1 MKVTQLS
8 TDDFSGGASR
18 AAYRLH
24 VACSLNGIESTMRV
38 LRHQTA
44 NDRVI
49 AGRAPR
55 SLQEK
60 IKNRIQTKWHEYST
74 CGFKTDNPIMH
85 SFGRVSAGLLQELN
99 QSQADVLNLHW
110 IVNLLSIHDI
120 GKLTKPL
127 VWTLHDMWAFCGGE
141 HVAPDE
147 PASRFR
153 QGYLAGNRPSGEA
166 GPDLNRQAWESKR
179 IAWAQ
184 QKFQLVTPGRWLAG
198 CVRESALFKETPV
211 HVIPNPLEMQHL
223 WRPYPKYFAR
233 ASLGLEPHKKYVL
246 AGSAGGMSHL
256 KGEDLLKRA
265 MGKVAHDQSEANRK
279 QAKKTPEQIEVLIFG
294 QYQPAGVKAEQ
305 WPCPV
310 HWLGPVRDDYIMALI
325 YSAADVMAVPS
336 RQDNLPNTAVEANA
350 CGTPVVA
357 FNIGGLPDIVLQE
370 QNGWLAPAFDTDQ
383 LARGIL
389 WLLEDQERWYE
400 LSQSARQLAVERYSP
415 GVIVA
420 QYFEVYE
427 EARQQSGKVRRGRQ

>member
-24 VACSLNGIESTMRV
+24 VACSLTDVESTMRV

-44 NDRVI
+44 NDRVV

-55 SLQEK
+55 SLEEK
-60 IKNRIQTKWHEYST
+60 IKNRLQTKWREYST
-74 CGFKTDNPIMH
+74 RSFKTDNPIMH
-85 SFGRVSAGLLQELN
+85 SFGQVSAGLVQELN

-110 IVNLLSIHDI
+110 IVNFLSIQDI

-147 PASRFR
+147 PTSRFR
-153 QGYLAGNRPSGEA
+153 QGYLAGNRPAGEA
-166 GPDLNRQAWESKR
+166 GPDLNRQAWELKR
-179 IAWAQ
+179 AAWAQ
-184 QKFQLVTPGRWLAG
+184 QKFQLVTPGHWMAG
-198 CVRESALFKETPV
+198 CVRDSVLFQETPV

-223 WRPYPKYFAR
+223 WRPYPKAFAR
-233 ASLGLEPHKKYVL
+233 ASLGLDPNKKYVL
-246 AGSAGGMSHL
+246 SGSAGGMPHL

-265 MGKVAHDQSEANRK
+265 MEKIAYEQSQKDRK
-279 QAKKTPEQIEVLIFG
+279 PAENPSEQIELLIFG
-294 QYQPAGVKAEQ
+294 QYQPAGVEP

-310 HWLGPVRDDYIMALI
+310 HWLGPVRDDHIMALI

-350 CGTPVVA
+350 CGTPVAA
-357 FNIGGLPDIVLQE
+357 FNIGGLPDIVQ
-370 QNGWLAPAFDTDQ
+370 QQKNGWLAPAFDTDQ
-383 LARGIL
+383 LAQGIL
-389 WLLEDQERWYE
+389 WLLEDQERWQS
-400 LSQSARQLAVERYSP
+400 LSQSSRQLALDRYSP
-415 GVIVA
+415 EVIVA
-420 QYFEVYE
+420 QYLNVYE
-427 EARQQSGKVRRGRQ
+427 AARQQSGKVSTSRK